1 MFAKWKAKFAAK
13 KANAHAV
20 DESRRWKENAL
31 FQDCLQAMRGSCT
44 VAPADLHE
52 AVITAV
58 NIAIREG
65 TWAELSAASEDL
77 FGGMVYLVW
86 GEATLPVLWAPWA
99 VAVENPDCRSR
110 RFHRF
115 GNHGQDPVVQRTRQ
129 DLFLQY
135 YIKNRDFQLEI
146 PVFVTFLFRQD
157 S

>member
-1 MFAKWKAKFAAK
+1 MFAKWKEKLAAK

-31 FQDCLQAMRGSCT
+31 FQDCLHAMRGSCT

-99 VAVENPDCRSR
+99 VAVENLKWIRIVDPDAFIVSETMDKILWFSAHDRIS
-110 RFHRF
+110 FY
-115 GNHGQDPVVQRTRQ
+115 NIT
-129 DLFLQY
+129 
-135 YIKNRDFQLEI
+135 
-146 PVFVTFLFRQD
+146 
-157 S
+157 